1 MNNSQTTSSTFRTK
15 SRTVLH
21 HYTFKL
27 LKWRIKHL
35 PDHQFILF
43 LSVIIG
49 LLSGIVAFLI
59 KGAVRQIQLILK
71 SPILENTQYYLY
83 IIFPAIGLSLTVIFI
98 KYIIKKK
105 VYHGIPGVLYAIS
118 KKHGLIESH
127 NLFSSIITSAF
138 TVGFGGSVGLEGPT
152 VATGAAY
159 GSSLGRLFHLNYKQR
174 MLLLGAAAAGAMSAI
189 FKAPLAGVVFAL
201 EVIMIDLTMYSVIPI
216 LIASVTGALTSY
228 FLLGLGAIYPFEI
241 KTAFIMSDLPYYI
254 FLGILTGLIA
264 AYFTTVYVFI
274 EKLFS
279 RFKRKSIRLFVGAI
293 TLGILIYFFPFFY
306 GEGYEV
312 TNSALHG
319 NFEYLHNNHIFGGFS
334 DNQLVIMIL
343 FFVIILFKVVA
354 TSITFG
360 AGGIGGI
367 FAPTLFTG
375 ANTGLFFSYLLSQIG
390 LVNLSKENF
399 AMVGMAGMI
408 AGVLHAPLTAI
419 FLIGDLTGGYG
430 LFIPLMVVSTISF
443 ATVRI
448 FHKNSVYTIQLAKRG
463 ELMTHHKDK
472 NVLSMMSINKLIEKN
487 FYTLRPNSTLEE
499 IKKAFINSERNIFPV
514 VDEKNNFMG
523 IITISNFKDIIFDQ
537 EKYKNVFASNLMFKP
552 STSIEISEN
561 MENIAKEIQESGLF
575 NVVVLDKGKYVGF
588 VSRANVFSSYRRLLK
603 RFSDD

>member
-1 MNNSQTTSSTFRTK
+1 M
-15 SRTVLH
+15 
-21 HYTFKL
+21 
-27 LKWRIKHL
+27 
-35 PDHQFILF
+35 F
-43 LSVIIG
+43 LSAIIG
-49 LLSGIVAFLI
+49 LLAGIVAFII
-59 KGAVRQIQLILK
+59 KGAVHLIQLILK
-71 SPILENTQYYLY
+71 SPILENTKYFLY
-83 IIFPAIGLSLTVIFI
+83 IFLPGIGILLTVMFI
-98 KYIIKKK
+98 KYLIKKK
-105 VYHGIPGVLYAIS
+105 VEHGIPGVLYAIS
-118 KKHGLIESH
+118 KKHGLIEAH

-159 GSSLGRLFHLNYKQR
+159 GSSLGRMFHLNYKQR
-174 MLLLGAAAAGAMSAI
+174 ILLLGAAAAGAMSAI

-201 EVIMIDLTMYSVIPI
+201 EVIMIDLTMSSVMPI
-216 LIASVTGALTSY
+216 LISSVTGALTSY
-228 FLLGLGAIYPFEI
+228 FLFGLGVIYPFNLE
-241 KTAFIMSDLPYYI
+241 TAFVMSDLPYYI
-254 FLGILTGLIA
+254 ILGILTGLIA
-264 AYFTTVYVFI
+264 VYFTKVYIFI

-279 RFKRKSIRLFVGAI
+279 RFKRNYTRIFVGAI
-293 TLGILIYFFPFFY
+293 SLGVLIYFFPFFY

-319 NFEYLHNNHIFGGFS
+319 SYEYLHDNHIFGGFS
-334 DNQLVIMIL
+334 DNQFIIL
-343 FFVIILFKVVA
+343 LLFLVIILFKVVA

-375 ANTGLFFSYLLSQIG
+375 ANTGLFFTYVMGMLGISS
-390 LVNLSKENF
+390 LSKENF

-443 ATVRI
+443 ATVRL
-448 FHKNSVYTIQLAKRG
+448 FQKNSVYTIQLAKRG

-472 NVLSMMSINKLIEKN
+472 NVLSMMSINKLIERN
-487 FYTLRPNSTLEE
+487 FIVLKPDSSLKE
-499 IKKAFINSERNIFPV
+499 IKEAFINSERNIFPV
-514 VDEKNNFMG
+514 VDDENNFMG
-523 IITISNFKDIIFDQ
+523 IITIASFKDIIFD
-537 EKYKNVFASNLMFKP
+537 EKKYDKVFASNLMFKP
-552 STSIEISEN
+552 QATIELNES
-561 MENIAKEIQESGLF
+561 MEDVAKKIQESGLF
-575 NVVVLDKGKYVGF
+575 NISVLNNGKYVGF